1 VTAYNHDGLSFL
13 ISSFQSASRASM
25 RASNR
30 IVLDDSRESRFD
42 PTIAD
47 HKRSIIMS
55 VIAFSFNLPSFYQ
68 QIATL
73 VGCRDGFDIRDSSR
87 ANSNVI
93 LIDALFSRLPITR

>member
-1 VTAYNHDGLSFL
+1 
-13 ISSFQSASRASM
+13 
-25 RASNR
+25 
-30 IVLDDSRESRFD
+30 
-42 PTIAD
+42 
-47 HKRSIIMS
+47 MS